1 MSDAAIVEVRRPS
14 LPPRA
19 AVRGSSARADARVA
33 RSQAVQAAKKELMLM
48 GVKKAA
54 RQEVPTY
61 SFKALKHKIAQLK
74 TVRREREIEKGVG
87 IRESRGLDYVMRRDN
102 IFW

>member
-1 MSDAAIVEVRRPS
+1 M
-14 LPPRA
+14 
-19 AVRGSSARADARVA
+19 
-33 RSQAVQAAKKELMLM
+33 AAKKELMLM

-87 IRESRGLDYVMRRDN
+87 LREARGLDYVMRRDN
-102 IFW
+102 TFW